1 MEEAVP
7 GVCLPKSTYQK
18 SNSKLNSIIPA
29 SFSTFAENL
38 RTSMSLVQQ
47 LQTRSGNKCELCTS
61 ETNLSV
67 YEVPPTSN
75 ANADNSILV
84 CKTCLDQIE
93 KNEQLNASHWKT
105 LTETMW
111 SEFAPVQ
118 VVAWRMLSR
127 LRNEGWA
134 ADSLDILYLDEEALE
149 WAKKTGDHEQEGTV
163 EFHQDSNGARLFEG
177 DTVVLIKTLDVK
189 GSTLSAKLGTVVKNI
204 RLVHDNTEQ
213 IEGKVEGQTIVILT
227 KYLRK
232 G

>member
-1 MEEAVP
+1 
-7 GVCLPKSTYQK
+7 
-18 SNSKLNSIIPA
+18 
-29 SFSTFAENL
+29 
-38 RTSMSLVQQ
+38 MSLIQE
-47 LQTRSGNKCELCTS
+47 LQARSDTKCELCTS
-61 ETNLSV
+61 ENNLSV
-67 YEVPPTSN
+67 YEVPPTDN
-75 ANADNSILV
+75 ANADNTILV

-93 KNEQLNASHWKT
+93 KTEQLDANHWRI
-105 LTETMW
+105 LPETMW
-111 SEFAPVQ
+111 SEFTPVQ

-134 ADSLDILYLDEEALE
+134 ADALDILYLEDDVLE
-149 WAKKTGDHEQEGTV
+149 WAKKTGDHEGDGTV
-163 EFHQDSNGARLFEG
+163 EFHQDSNGTRLYEG
-177 DTVVLIKTLDVK
+177 DTVVLVKTLDVK

>member
-1 MEEAVP
+1 
-7 GVCLPKSTYQK
+7 
-18 SNSKLNSIIPA
+18 
-29 SFSTFAENL
+29 
-38 RTSMSLVQQ
+38 MSLVQE

-61 ETNLSV
+61 ESSLSV

-75 ANADNSILV
+75 ANSDNRILV
-84 CKTCLDQIE
+84 CKTCLNQIE
-93 KNEQLNASHWKT
+93 KTEQLDANHWKI

-134 ADSLDILYLDEEALE
+134 SDSLDILYLEDETLE
-149 WAKKTGDHEQEGTV
+149 WAKKTGDHEMDGTV
-163 EFHQDSNGARLFEG
+163 EFHQDSNGTRLYEG
-177 DTVVLIKTLDVK
+177 DTVVLVKTLDVK

>member
-1 MEEAVP
+1 
-7 GVCLPKSTYQK
+7 
-18 SNSKLNSIIPA
+18 
-29 SFSTFAENL
+29 
-38 RTSMSLVQQ
+38 MSLLQE
-47 LQTRSGNKCELCTS
+47 LQTRSGNKCELCTA
-61 ETNLSV
+61 ETSLSV

-75 ANADNSILV
+75 ANSDNSILV

-93 KNEQLNASHWKT
+93 KNEQLEAGHWKI

-134 ADSLDILYLDEEALE
+134 ADSLDILYLDDETLE

-177 DTVVLIKTLDVK
+177 DTVVLVKTLDVK

>member
-1 MEEAVP
+1 
-7 GVCLPKSTYQK
+7 
-18 SNSKLNSIIPA
+18 
-29 SFSTFAENL
+29 
-38 RTSMSLVQQ
+38 MSLQQ
-47 LQTRSGNKCELCTS
+47 ELLNRSGNKCELCTANA
-61 ETNLSV
+61 NLSV

-75 ANADNSILV
+75 VNADNSIIV

-93 KNEQLNASHWKT
+93 KSEQINPERWKV

-134 ADSLDILYLDEEALE
+134 ADSLDILYLDEETLE
-149 WAKKTGDHEQEGTV
+149 WAKKTGDHEQDGTV
-163 EFHQDSNGARLFEG
+163 EFHQDSNGARLLEG

-189 GSTLSAKLGTVVKNI
+189 GSTISAKLGTVVKNI
-204 RLVHDNTEQ
+204 RLVHDNTEH

>member
-1 MEEAVP
+1 
-7 GVCLPKSTYQK
+7 
-18 SNSKLNSIIPA
+18 
-29 SFSTFAENL
+29 
-38 RTSMSLVQQ
+38 MSLQQQ
-47 LQTRSGNKCELCTS
+47 LLSRSGNKCELCTS
-61 ETNLSV
+61 TTNLSV
-67 YEVPPTSN
+67 YEVPPTDH
-75 ANADNSILV
+75 ANADNSIIV

-93 KNEQLNASHWKT
+93 KTEQINPEHWKI

-134 ADSLDILYLDEEALE
+134 ADSLDILYLADETLD
-149 WAKKTGDHEQEGTV
+149 WAKTTGDHEQDGTV

-189 GSTLSAKLGTVVKNI
+189 GSTISVKLGTVVKNI
-204 RLVHDNTEQ
+204 RLVHDNIEQ

>member
-1 MEEAVP
+1 
-7 GVCLPKSTYQK
+7 
-18 SNSKLNSIIPA
+18 
-29 SFSTFAENL
+29 
-38 RTSMSLVQQ
+38 
-47 LQTRSGNKCELCTS
+47 
-61 ETNLSV
+61 
-67 YEVPPTSN
+67 VPPTSN
-75 ANADNSILV
+75 ANSDNSILV

-93 KNEQLNASHWKT
+93 KTEQLAPNHWKI

-127 LRNEGWA
+127 LRDEGWA
-134 ADSLDILYLDEEALE
+134 ADSLDILYLEDETLE
-149 WAKKTGDHEQEGTV
+149 WAKKTGDHEQDGTV
-163 EFHQDSNGARLFEG
+163 EFHQDSNGTRLFEG
-177 DTVVLIKTLDVK
+177 DTVVLVKTLDVK

-204 RLVHDNTEQ
+204 RLVHDNIEQ

>member
-1 MEEAVP
+1 
-7 GVCLPKSTYQK
+7 
-18 SNSKLNSIIPA
+18 
-29 SFSTFAENL
+29 
-38 RTSMSLVQQ
+38 MSLVQE
-47 LQTRSGNKCELCTS
+47 LQIRSGNQCELCTS
-61 ETNLSV
+61 ENTLSV
-67 YEVPPTSN
+67 YEVPPASN
-75 ANADNSILV
+75 ANSDNSILV

-93 KNEQLNASHWKT
+93 KTEQINPEHWRV

-118 VVAWRMLSR
+118 VVAWRILSR

-134 ADSLDILYLDEEALE
+134 SDSLDILYLDDETLD
-149 WAKKTGDHEQEGTV
+149 WAKKTGDHESDGTV
-163 EFHQDSNGARLFEG
+163 EFHQDSNGTRLYEG
-177 DTVVLIKTLDVK
+177 DTVVLVKTLDVK
-189 GSTLSAKLGTVVKNI
+189 GSTLSAKLGSVVKNI

>member
-1 MEEAVP
+1 
-7 GVCLPKSTYQK
+7 
-18 SNSKLNSIIPA
+18 
-29 SFSTFAENL
+29 
-38 RTSMSLVQQ
+38 MSLLEQ
-47 LQTRSGNKCELCTS
+47 LLTRSTHQCELCTADS
-61 ETNLSV
+61 NLSC

-75 ANADNSILV
+75 ANTDNSIV
-84 CKTCLDQIE
+84 ICKTCLDQIE
-93 KNEQLNASHWKT
+93 KTEQINPEHWRI

-134 ADSLDILYLDEEALE
+134 ADSLDILYLNDETLE
-149 WAKKTGDHEQEGTV
+149 WAKKTGDHEQDGTV
-163 EFHQDSNGARLFEG
+163 EFHQDSNGTRLLEG

-189 GSTLSAKLGTVVKNI
+189 GSTISAKLGTVVKNI
-204 RLVHDNTEQ
+204 RLVHDNIEQ

>member
-1 MEEAVP
+1 
-7 GVCLPKSTYQK
+7 
-18 SNSKLNSIIPA
+18 
-29 SFSTFAENL
+29 
-38 RTSMSLVQQ
+38 MSLQQ
-47 LQTRSGNKCELCTS
+47 ELISRSGNKCELCTA
-61 ETNLSV
+61 ENNLVV
-67 YEVPPTSN
+67 YEVPPTDN

-84 CKTCLDQIE
+84 CKTCLAQIE
-93 KNEQLNASHWKT
+93 KTEQINPEHWKV

-118 VVAWRMLSR
+118 VVAWRILSR

-134 ADSLDILYLDEEALE
+134 ADSLDILYLADENLE
-149 WAKKTGDHEQEGTV
+149 WAKKTGDHEQDGTV
-163 EFHQDSNGARLFEG
+163 EFHQESNGARLLEG

-189 GSTLSAKLGTVVKNI
+189 GSTISAKLGTVVKNI

>member
-1 MEEAVP
+1 MVN
-7 GVCLPKSTYQK
+7 CSTKQATNK
-18 SNSKLNSIIPA
+18 PPEFIPI
-29 SFSTFAENL
+29 SFITFAENYNIN
-38 RTSMSLVQQ
+38 MSLAQQ
-47 LQTRSGNKCELCTS
+47 LQTRSGNKCELCTADS
-61 ETNLSV
+61 DLSI

-93 KNEQLNASHWKT
+93 KTEQLDASHWKA
-105 LTETMW
+105 LTDTMW
-111 SEFAPVQ
+111 SEFPPVQ
-118 VVAWRMLSR
+118 VMAWRMLSR

-134 ADSLDILYLDEEALE
+134 SDSLDILYLDEETLD
-149 WAKKTGDHEQEGTV
+149 WAKKTGDHESDGTV
-163 EFHQDSNGARLFEG
+163 EFHQDSNGTRLYEG
-177 DTVVLIKTLDVK
+177 DTVVLVKTLDVK

-204 RLVHDNTEQ
+204 RLVHDNIEQ

>member
-1 MEEAVP
+1 
-7 GVCLPKSTYQK
+7 
-18 SNSKLNSIIPA
+18 
-29 SFSTFAENL
+29 
-38 RTSMSLVQQ
+38 MSLQQQ
-47 LQTRSGNKCELCTS
+47 LLTRSGNKCELCNTD
-61 ETNLSV
+61 TNLSV
-67 YEVPPTSN
+67 YEVPPTDN
-75 ANADNSILV
+75 ANADNSIMV

-93 KNEQLNASHWKT
+93 KTEQINPEHWKV

-118 VVAWRMLSR
+118 IVAWRMLSR

-134 ADSLDILYLDEEALE
+134 ADSLDILYLADETLD
-149 WAKKTGDHEQEGTV
+149 WAKKTGDHEQDGTV
-163 EFHQDSNGARLFEG
+163 EFHQDSNGARLVEG

-189 GSTLSAKLGTVVKNI
+189 GSTISAKLGTVVKNI
-204 RLVHDNTEQ
+204 RLVHDNIEQ

>member
-1 MEEAVP
+1 
-7 GVCLPKSTYQK
+7 
-18 SNSKLNSIIPA
+18 
-29 SFSTFAENL
+29 
-38 RTSMSLVQQ
+38 MSLAQQ
-47 LQTRSGNKCELCTS
+47 LQTRSGNKCELCNQ
-61 ETNLSV
+61 ETALSV

-75 ANADNSILV
+75 ANSDNSILV

-93 KNEQLNASHWKT
+93 KTEQLDVAHWKI

-111 SEFAPVQ
+111 SEFPPVQ

-134 ADSLDILYLDEEALE
+134 SDSLDILYLDEETLD
-149 WAKKTGDHEQEGTV
+149 WAKKTGDHESDGTV
-163 EFHQDSNGARLFEG
+163 EFHQDSNGTRLYEG
-177 DTVVLIKTLDVK
+177 DTVVLVKTLDVK

>member
-1 MEEAVP
+1 
-7 GVCLPKSTYQK
+7 
-18 SNSKLNSIIPA
+18 
-29 SFSTFAENL
+29 
-38 RTSMSLVQQ
+38 MSLQQQ
-47 LQTRSGNKCELCTS
+47 LLARSGNQCELCNATD
-61 ETNLSV
+61 NLSV
-67 YEVPPTSN
+67 YEVPPTDN
-75 ANADNSILV
+75 ANADNSIMV

-93 KNEQLNASHWKT
+93 KTEQINPEHWKV
-105 LTETMW
+105 LSETMW

-134 ADSLDILYLDEEALE
+134 ADSLDILYLADETLE
-149 WAKKTGDHEQEGTV
+149 WAKKTGDHEQDGTV

-189 GSTLSAKLGTVVKNI
+189 GSTISAKLGTVVKNI
-204 RLVHDNTEQ
+204 RLVHDNIEQ